1 MKSKPFI
8 RAALLAATGALSSC
22 FLGDEPSLGRFCAS
36 PSEGGA
42 YCVSTKRGPSS
53 AWAEAKAHGTL
64 PIQMWAEWP
73 EDVTLDELVRSRSK
87 LHAWSA
93 EIDEVLFY
101 LRVNAGSAESYRAS
115 MDGRLGEL
123 LRQAKRRQRQI
134 LSEEPVDAIGNFKA
148 ALADKAKTEKDP
160 LVAEIASD
168 KQAMGA
174 AWSVLDGA
182 KEDASPLGAA
192 YKNIVA
198 EYSSYRATEAAETEA
213 YEKLAD
219 DASTTTLDTIDDVEQ
234 TILSTAKAASAKPN
248 DLVLHA
254 LELSAEILQFEL
266 TSEEA
271 IAPHMEFMAEHGAAM
286 PDMTSGAQR
295 SIHAMLGYV
304 EQRVKRSDRM
314 ATSLVMGLV
323 LRRHALALLGAGPV
337 AGEGVMA
344 SRRAKASAA
353 FQADTGALLAQLDE
367 AGATGNAL
375 ASPDA
380 AKHRRTL
387 KTLLQLKPLCAEGL
401 SSFREAACKPLRQRF
416 AAMAAELETLES
428 TEGL

>member
-1 MKSKPFI
+1 MKSKPFF
-8 RAALLAATGALSSC
+8 RAVLLAAAGALSSC
-22 FLGDEPSLGRFCAS
+22 FPGDDPSLGRFCAS
-36 PSEGGA
+36 PSEGGE
-42 YCVSTKRGPSS
+42 YCVSTERSPSS
-53 AWAEAKAHGTL
+53 AWAEAKVHGTL

-73 EDVTLDELVRSRSK
+73 EDVTLDELVRSRGK
-87 LHAWSA
+87 LDAWFA
-93 EIDEVLFY
+93 DIDEVLFS
-101 LRVNAGSAESYRAS
+101 LRVNAQSAESYRAS
-115 MDGRLGEL
+115 MDGRMGEL
-123 LRQAKRRQRQI
+123 LRQAKRKQRQI

-148 ALADKAKTEKDP
+148 ALVEKANAEKDP
-160 LVAEIASD
+160 LVAAIASD

-174 AWSVLDGA
+174 ARSIIDGA
-182 KEDASPLGAA
+182 KEDASLLGAA
-192 YKNIVA
+192 YKNLVA

-219 DASTTTLDTIDDVEQ
+219 EASTTTLDTIDGVEQ
-234 TILSTAKAASAKPN
+234 AILSAAKAASAKPN

-254 LELSAEILQFEL
+254 FELSAEILQFDL

-271 IAPHMEFMAEHGAAM
+271 IAPHTEFMAAHGAAM

-304 EQRVKRSDRM
+304 EQRVKRSDKT
-314 ATSLVMGLV
+314 ATSLVTGLV

-337 AGEGVMA
+337 AGEDAMA
-344 SRRAKASAA
+344 SRSVKASAA

-367 AGATGNAL
+367 AGATGSAL

-380 AKHRRTL
+380 AKRRRTL
-387 KTLLQLKPLCAEGL
+387 KRLLQLKPLCAEGS